1 MKRIL
6 CIGALLTSC
15 LTGSAVLAQSPPKVS
30 PELAAARAAFDKSPS
45 YKTSEEHY
53 AALKAR
59 ARGGGKKISWDKL
72 PDWSGIWE
80 SEMPDR
86 SDGITPMTQ
95 KSRAPL
101 NAEYAAKYAKL
112 LEDVAAGKGVD
123 HLTYCLPAGF
133 PRSRTMP
140 FLTEFTLTPE
150 RTEHIIEVGSEV
162 RRIYTDGRPH
172 MSEEDAYP
180 LWSGDAIGFWDGNTL
195 VAHTNHLR
203 AMDSGYGRWGPPQS
217 EQISTVERIWRA
229 SPTEII
235 SEITVYDPV
244 VLTAPFR
251 AVHAW
256 HKVDSPVARIDM
268 YSCNENPNAAVTDEG
283 THLIL
288 PSEPGAGVRGA
299 TK

>member
-1 MKRIL
+1 MKHIL
-6 CIGALLTSC
+6 CTGVLLT
-15 LTGSAVLAQSPPKVS
+15 LGLAGQATAQTSRPASPALV
-30 PELAAARAAFDKSPS
+30 AARAAFDASPS
-45 YKTSEEHY
+45 YKTSEAHY
-53 AALKAR
+53 AALKAK
-59 ARGGGKKISWDKL
+59 ADGGGKVTWDKL

-86 SDGITPMTQ
+86 ADGITPMTQ
-95 KSRAPL
+95 KSKAPL
-101 NAEYAAKYAKL
+101 NPEYAAKYAQL
-112 LEDVAAGKGVD
+112 LQQAAAGKAVD

-150 RTEHIIEVGSEV
+150 RALHIIEVGSEV

-172 MSEEDAYP
+172 MTEEDAYP

-195 VAHTNHLR
+195 VVHTNHLR
-203 AMDSGYGRWGPPQS
+203 EMESGYGRWGPAQS
-217 EQISTVERIWRA
+217 DQASTVERIWRA
-229 SPTEII
+229 SPDQII
-235 SEITVYDPV
+235 SEITVYDPQ

-256 HKVDSPVARIDM
+256 RRITSPVARVDT
-268 YSCNENPNAAVTDEG
+268 YACNENPNAAVTDDG

-288 PSEPGAGVRGA
+288 PGEPGSGVRGA
-299 TK
+299 TP